1 MRKPRDKSTLTKFEY
16 IFDHLL
22 VGGIIAYD
30 LVYVVLPWLTPT
42 AYVNRSLTKIII
54 CLLVSSVIGFIISYK
69 NKRTTRNVLAD
80 FILGAG
86 IYLIWMFGKY
96 IPNFTRW
103 ILSITLIIT
112 GISVVLITYSE
123 MKRKQDKK
131 TLRWR
136 YYLKLMKLVRRNAVI
151 ACTIIVIIVPSI
163 LYFSENQEVTEAS
176 NSNILKVQE
185 AYGEKYSLAKNIDQI
200 RLIRNNDTF
209 QDLTYKQKCKVVTA
223 VLHSEANYLG
233 LSKFQIKFKDLKDN
247 ILGRFDPNAHCII
260 INAKQLRNGYMSG
273 GDAKSVLNTCLHE
286 CRHYF
291 QYLMMDLYEGSTA
304 EQRNLS
310 VLRNMPIV
318 DWIKNA
324 KNYQKGDGD
333 VHEYNKY
340 ADQPMEK
347 DARQYAEKQVVAY
360 HTIIDGFYI
369 YGR

>member
-22 VGGIIAYD
+22 FGGIIAYD

-163 LYFSENQEVTEAS
+163 LY
-176 NSNILKVQE
+176 L
-185 AYGEKYSLAKNIDQI
+185 SLIHI
-200 RLIRNNDTF
+200 
-209 QDLTYKQKCKVVTA
+209 
-223 VLHSEANYLG
+223 
-233 LSKFQIKFKDLKDN
+233 
-247 ILGRFDPNAHCII
+247 
-260 INAKQLRNGYMSG
+260 
-273 GDAKSVLNTCLHE
+273 
-286 CRHYF
+286 
-291 QYLMMDLYEGSTA
+291 
-304 EQRNLS
+304 
-310 VLRNMPIV
+310 
-318 DWIKNA
+318 
-324 KNYQKGDGD
+324 
-333 VHEYNKY
+333 
-340 ADQPMEK
+340 
-347 DARQYAEKQVVAY
+347 
-360 HTIIDGFYI
+360 
-369 YGR
+369 